1 MAIDY
6 HYQANVPNGE
16 IDVYYSEI
24 YSYDEEYKESPV
36 VSYNY
41 YAVGVNWL
49 TSPYINARCSEVS
62 VSTSAVYDN
71 RAGLSLE
78 SIARNGTIS
87 IYAEPGLG
95 SGYSVFTSEEGTSP
109 SLDQPYEYNTYT
121 GGQLPVDVLPPG
133 DYRIEANSVN
143 ISFST
148 NFPIFETDAELSAY
162 IANGTGINDAINSNI
177 PREKEGEAFDIRC
190 IWTYGTW
197 SEYGFTP
204 PSNQQTGHRDVMGN
218 IISGKVAL
226 YPIPNI
232 VDGALKYG
240 VKSNATFDALIYS
253 EDGVVWHDT
262 STFPYSFFYKPRTD
276 ELGTFRFALTFW
288 TNRIPI
294 FEDEETAQGFL
305 DDDVPITDALNWDD
319 ISGEYPDE
327 EQTTGD
333 PDDGTDWGN
342 VFTKS
347 YFHNQ
352 YMLEDGGLQE
362 ISNALYDVDSG
373 GTWENIKKGLEMYG
387 QNPMDAVMSLMFY
400 PLNLTSVFTYFSD
413 SSSVYFGGY
422 RFALQSHTAK
432 KIVYPDGY
440 FYCGGVSFIPK
451 FKNWRDTKATRI
463 FVDLPYCGRY
473 ELDPAK
479 YWGKHVNVVYY
490 IDTHTGGC
498 VACLVEGASTA
509 TRQGKCLDQY
519 NGQIGVNCP
528 ITLTDFSAYANA
540 QINTLLGN
548 GGQAVNNGLNVGESG
563 ARALASGMG
572 GTAVAGLVGAGAT
585 AGALGAIQ
593 GAKTVYGLA
602 MNNINKFNQTRG
614 GSTGMLNQYANQ
626 RPTFIFV
633 YPETDNPANFNALYG
648 MPSNY
653 GGTVSSFVGYLEV
666 DTIKLNMP
674 GATESEKE
682 KARALL
688 MGGIY
693 IN

>member
-1 MAIDY
+1 MDPNYRYRAD
-6 HYQANVPNGE
+6 VPNGRIYIIYDE
-16 IDVYYSEI
+16 V
-24 YSYDEEYKESPV
+24 YSYDEDYKEAASI
-36 VSYNY
+36 SYNLY
-41 YAVGVNWL
+41 EVGVSWL
-49 TSPYINARCSEVS
+49 TNPYINAKCNEVS
-62 VSTSAVYDN
+62 VTTSPTYEN

-78 SIARNGTIS
+78 SIQRNGIVTIYS
-87 IYAEPGLG
+87 EPGLAL
-95 SGYSVFTSEEGTSP
+95 GYATFVSEEGVSP
-109 SLDQPYEYNTYT
+109 SASEPYEYQTYT
-121 GGQLPVDVLPPG
+121 GGQLPVNVLAPG
-133 DYRIEANSVN
+133 DYRIEPTSVD
-143 ISFST
+143 ISFRT

-162 IANGTGINDAINSNI
+162 ISNGTGLNNAINANI
-177 PREKEGEAFDIRC
+177 PREKEGDEFSITN

-204 PSNQQTGHRDVMGN
+204 PSAQQTGHRDVTGR

-232 VDGALKYG
+232 DDGALKYG
-240 VKSNATFDALIYS
+240 VKSNATFDALQYS
-253 EDGVVWHDT
+253 EDGVVWLDT
-262 STFPYSFFYKPRTD
+262 DTFPYSFFYKPRTD
-276 ELGTFRFALTFW
+276 ELGTFKFALTFY

-294 FEDEETAQGFL
+294 FEDEEKAEGFL
-305 DDDVPITDALNWDD
+305 NDEIPITDALNWDD
-319 ISGEYPDE
+319 ISGEYPEE
-327 EQTTGD
+327 EQDTGE

-362 ISNALYDVDSG
+362 IANALYDVDAG
-373 GTWENIKKGLEMYG
+373 GVWEDIKKGLEMYG

-422 RFALQSHTAK
+422 RFQLQSHTAK
-432 KIVYPDGY
+432 KIVFPDGFY
-440 FYCGGVSFIPK
+440 YCGGVSFVPK

-479 YWGKHVNVVYY
+479 YWGKHVNVIYY

-498 VACLVEGASTA
+498 VACLVEGSTEA
-509 TRQGKCLDQY
+509 TRNGKCLDQY

-563 ARALASGMG
+563 ARALASGTG
-572 GTAVAGLVGAGAT
+572 GTAVAGLIGAGAT

-648 MPSNY
+648 TPSNY
-653 GGTVSSFVGYLEV
+653 GGQVSSFVGYLEV
-666 DTIKLNMP
+666 ETVKLNMP

-682 KARALL
+682 KVRALL
-688 MGGIY
+688 MGGVY